1 MAETFKNR
9 VDALTGFASTE
20 DDALTDWFT
29 DGAREIISI
38 LPADLLQYCADS
50 TTLNNSTPTLVI
62 GTDTDIGKILHV
74 THSNGTRQLP
84 CRLIPAAYSGLS
96 NDASNVTYY
105 GTDADPVYWIKSN
118 GTNSALE
125 VYPTPTASK
134 TALVHH
140 VAYSTVAHDS
150 TTIHNFPD
158 SAEYLV
164 ILYGA
169 IKALQRL
176 MNNKNASLSA
186 LSITAVPPDTPT
198 ITTVSFGDVTG
209 STFNTTTV
217 SFSQAV
223 PSYSPPNITA
233 NSGTQPLTEMEAISS
248 NQLGNDTDFIDFEMW
263 FAALGEMIED
273 DEDIELAS
281 AQIEKINS
289 YIAAYN
295 ISMQNELNNFNESV
309 APYQAQLQIS
319 LQNANMA
326 IQERIQE
333 AQLSQQANLQTSV
346 NNMQA
351 IIQDN
356 NNKVQKFQTEISEY
370 QAEVTTQV
378 QEYTQNL
385 QKDAADYGWLQG
397 QYTQL
402 KSDYVVGL
410 TILKTGDLPKTGS

>member
-1 MAETFKNR
+1 MAESFKNR
-9 VDALTGFASTE
+9 VDALTGFGST
-20 DDALTDWFT
+20 DDSPLNDWLT
-29 DGAREIISI
+29 DGAREIVNV
-38 LPADLLQYCADS
+38 LPDDLLQYCVDYTAMTSS
-50 TTLNNSTPTLVI
+50 TAMNI
-62 GTDTDIGKILHV
+62 GTDTDIGKIMFV
-74 THSNGTRQLP
+74 TRNNGTRYLP
-84 CRLIPAAYSGLS
+84 CRLIPA
-96 NDASNVTYY
+96 TYFGFVDDPSSLTY
-105 GTDADPVYWIKSN
+105 HGTTADPVYSIISD
-118 GTNSALE
+118 GTNAG
-125 VYPTPTASK
+125 VNVFPNPTSSFNAR
-134 TALVHH
+134 VHH
-140 VAYSTVAHDS
+140 VAFPDVGGGDTD
-150 TTIHNFPD
+150 IDNFPD
-158 SAEYLV
+158 NAEYLV
-164 ILYGA
+164 VLYA
-169 IKALQRL
+169 AQKALLRL
-176 MNNKNASLSA
+176 MNNKNGSLSA
-186 LSITAVPPDTPT
+186 LSITSVSPDTPT